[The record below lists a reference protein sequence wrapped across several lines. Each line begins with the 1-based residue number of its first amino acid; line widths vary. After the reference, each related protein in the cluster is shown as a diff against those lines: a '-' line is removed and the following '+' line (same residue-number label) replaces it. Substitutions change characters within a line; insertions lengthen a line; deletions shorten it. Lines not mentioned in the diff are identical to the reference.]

1 LKLLYSPTS
10 PYARKV
16 VAVSIVT
23 GLYDKIERI
32 EASPHPIERDASVL
46 AHNPLAKVPT
56 LITPEGLA
64 LFDSRVIAEYLDA
77 NSVAGRVFPLQPASR
92 WKALALQSLGDGILD
107 AALLVRYERTAR
119 PEPLRWSLWQERQFD
134 KIISA
139 LDALEE
145 DREIGGSAV
154 DIGTITL
161 AAALEYLD
169 LRFAEFAWRSGR
181 TRLETWL
188 ATFAQQEFLLRTA
201 APAPKAA

>member
-32 EASPHPIERDASVL
+32 ETSPHPIERDVSVL

-56 LITPEGLA
+56 LITSEGLA
-64 LFDSRVIAEYLDA
+64 LFDSRVISEYLDA
-77 NSVAGRVFPLQPASR
+77 NSLAGRVFPVQPVSR
-92 WKALALQSLGDGILD
+92 WKALALQSVGDGILD

-119 PEPLRWSLWQERQFD
+119 PEALRWPLWQERQFD

-139 LDALEE
+139 LDALEQ
-145 DREIGGSAV
+145 DRELAGSAV
-154 DIGTITL
+154 HIGTITL

-181 TRLETWL
+181 PRLETWL
-188 ATFAQQEFLLRTA
+188 ATFAQHEFLLRTA